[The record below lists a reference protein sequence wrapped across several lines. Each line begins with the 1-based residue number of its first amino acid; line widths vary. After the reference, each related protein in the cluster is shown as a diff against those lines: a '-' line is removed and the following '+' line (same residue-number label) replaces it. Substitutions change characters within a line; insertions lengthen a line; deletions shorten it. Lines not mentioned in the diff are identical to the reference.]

1 MKPRT
6 LLTLL
11 LVFLL
16 GASYGCAKMGPD
28 FAPPRAPDGG
38 INTYQHIDGN
48 KGPYDKKGRW
58 WETFGD
64 PKLNSLVEKAIAEN
78 YNIKKAA
85 AKVLEVRALFTQT
98 ESSLYPSLDA
108 SGKAARRQ
116 VAAPALNRR
125 YETYDLS
132 LAASYEV
139 DLWGRLQRATEAARA
154 DLLQAEENRLTV
166 VQSIV
171 AEVASAY
178 LNVEALE
185 RRLEVAKRSIEAFR
199 SSLELVEYRY
209 ERGLVSVLDLRQAR
223 RSLAQNLAVVPQLR
237 LELGKQQQKLSILT
251 GSYPKTEKARKQPD
265 NYFPNLK
272 PVPAGLPSE
281 LLLRRP
287 DLRATLASL
296 KALNARVG
304 QAMAERFPK
313 ITLTGGFG
321 YTSNALGDLFR
332 PDSQIYNLSGGLM
345 QSLFDAGALEAR
357 QKAAEARYEEGLADF
372 AQKSLNA
379 FSEVEGALLTRK
391 ELLEKRELTRQ
402 SLAEAR
408 ATRDVAW
415 KRYQHGLTD
424 YLQVLDAQKTY
435 FQVEDNLVLTEQ
447 AILTNRVTLHKVLGG
462 DWGSDLN
469 PNIQKAAD

>member
-1 MKPRT
+1 LKPRT
-6 LLTLL
+6 LSTLAL
-11 LVFLL
+11 LSLFA
-16 GASYGCAKMGPD
+16 ASFGCAQMGPD
-28 FAPPRAPDGG
+28 FNPPKPPGNEIKA
-38 INTYQHIDGN
+38 YQHAGEN
-48 KGPYDKKGRW
+48 KGPYLEQGNW

-64 PKLNSLVEKAIAEN
+64 PKLNRLVGKAMAEN

-98 ESSLYPSLDA
+98 ESGLYPSLDA
-108 SGKAARRQ
+108 SGKASKRQ
-116 VAAPALNRR
+116 VTAPALNRR

-132 LAASYEV
+132 LAASYDL

-154 DLLQAEENRLTV
+154 DLLQAEESRLTV
-166 VQSIV
+166 IHSII
-171 AEVASAY
+171 AEVVSAY
-178 LNVEALE
+178 LNIEALE
-185 RRLEVAKRSIEAFR
+185 RRLEVAERSIEAFR
-199 SSLELVEYRY
+199 SSLELVKYRY
-209 ERGLVSVLDLRQAR
+209 ERGLVSILDLRQAR

-265 NYFPNLK
+265 NYFPHLN

-287 DLRATLASL
+287 DLRAALANL

-304 QAMAERFPK
+304 EAMAARFPK

-321 YTSNALGDLFR
+321 YTSDALGDLFR

-345 QSLFDAGALEAR
+345 QSLFDAGALKAR
-357 QKAAEARYEEGLADF
+357 QKAAEARYEEGMADF
-372 AQKSLNA
+372 AQKALTA

-402 SLAEAR
+402 SLAEAK

-435 FQVEDNLVLTEQ
+435 FQVEDNLVSTEQ
-447 AILTNRVTLHKVLGG
+447 AILTNRVTLHRVLGG
-462 DWGSDLN
+462 DWGSELN
-469 PNIQKAAD
+469 PKIQKAAD